1 MKLNRAA
8 AKQAVLSAAL
18 GINAL
23 DETQLF
29 ERLESLYWIGA
40 KASLD
45 ALTLPGLH
53 PATQQLV
60 QRFAAALAAK
70 LHDAETKHGFSDGW
84 RSKGWMRECREALR
98 LHVFKGDPIDVAA
111 YCAFLWHHGERTSLR
126 PAPRPAPKTAPAP
139 EPTCGAD
146 LE

>member
-1 MKLNRAA
+1 MNLSRRA
-8 AKQAVLSAAL
+8 AKQAVLDAAL

-45 ALTLPGLH
+45 ALTPPGLN

-70 LHDAETKHGFSDGW
+70 LHDAETKHGFADGW
-84 RSKGWMRECREALR
+84 RSKGWMRECREALK
-98 LHVFKGDPIDVAA
+98 LHVVKGDPIDVAA
-111 YCAFLWHHGERTSLR
+111 HCAFLWHHGERTSLR
-126 PAPRPAPKTAPAP
+126 PAPPPAPKPAPAF
-139 EPTCGAD
+139 EPACGAD
-146 LE
+146 HG

>member
-1 MKLNRAA
+1 MILARRA
-8 AKQAVLSAAL
+8 AKQAVLEAAL
-18 GINAL
+18 GIHAL

-45 ALTLPGLH
+45 ALTPPGLH

-70 LHDAETKHGFSDGW
+70 LHDAETKHGFADGW
-84 RSKGWMRECREALR
+84 RSKGWIGECREALK

-126 PAPRPAPKTAPAP
+126 PAARPTPKPASAL
-139 EPTCGAD
+139 EPTCGVD

>member
-1 MKLNRAA
+1 MNLSRRA
-8 AKQAVLSAAL
+8 AKQAVLDAAL

-45 ALTLPGLH
+45 ALTPPGLH

-70 LHDAETKHGFSDGW
+70 LHDAETKHGFADGW
-84 RSKGWMRECREALR
+84 RSKGWMRECREALK
-98 LHVFKGDPIDVAA
+98 LHVAKGDPIDVAA
-111 YCAFLWHHGERTSLR
+111 HCAFLWHHGERTSLR
-126 PAPRPAPKTAPAP
+126 PAPPPAPKPAPAF
-139 EPTCGAD
+139 EPACGAD
-146 LE
+146 HG